1 MSEALEVMRQRRS
14 VRSYKADPIP
24 RELLEKVLESGT
36 YAPTGMGRQS
46 PIILAVTDTA
56 LRDRIAKLNAAVM
69 GRDNDPFYGAPA
81 VLVVLADKSVPTYLY
96 DGSLVMGNLLNA
108 AHDVGLGACWIHR
121 AKEVFASEEGK
132 AILRELGVEGDYE
145 GIGNCIIGYAA
156 TPLPEA
162 KPRKE
167 GYVVWAE

>member
-1 MSEALEVMRQRRS
+1 
-14 VRSYKADPIP
+14 
-24 RELLEKVLESGT
+24 
-36 YAPTGMGRQS
+36 
-46 PIILAVTDTA
+46 
-56 LRDRIAKLNAAVM
+56 
-69 GRDNDPFYGAPA
+69 
-81 VLVVLADKSVPTYLY
+81 
-96 DGSLVMGNLLNA
+96 MGNLLNA

>member
-24 RELLEKVLESGT
+24 RELLAKVLEAGT

-46 PIILAVTDTA
+46 PIILAVTDKA

-121 AKEVFASEEGK
+121 AREAFASEEGK